1 MSEGCFFEDLSIGQT
16 ASFGKTITEADIVLF
31 AAVTGDTNPMHLN
44 AEYAATSIFGER
56 IAHGMLAA
64 GLITKVMGTQLPGPG
79 TIYMSQTLRFRAP
92 VRIGETVTAVVEI
105 TALNTEK
112 HRATLRT
119 VCLVKGE
126 PVLEGEALVAV
137 PSRAATAARL
147 AAAAAKLA
155 PRSEAEAA
163 E

>member
-1 MSEGCFFEDLSIGQT
+1 MTEGCFFEDLSVGQK

-44 AEYAATSIFGER
+44 AEYAEDSIFGER

-79 TIYMSQTLRFRAP
+79 TIYLPQSLRFRKP
-92 VRIGETVTAVVEI
+92 VRIGDTVTATVEI
-105 TALNTEK
+105 TALNAEK
-112 HRATLRT
+112 HRATLMT
-119 VCLVKGE
+119 ICAVKGE

-137 PSRAATAARL
+137 PSRAAQ
-147 AAAAAKLA
+147 AAKK
-155 PRSEAEAA
+155 AA

>member
-1 MSEGCFFEDLSIGQT
+1 MSEGVFYEDLAVGQK

-44 AEYAATSIFGER
+44 EEYAKGTIFGER

-79 TIYMSQTLRFRAP
+79 TIYLSQNLKFRRP
-92 VRIGETVTAVVEI
+92 VRIGDTVTATVEI
-105 TALNTEK
+105 TALSPEK
-112 HRATLRT
+112 HRVSLRT
-119 VCLVKGE
+119 VCAVRGE
-126 PVLEGEALVAV
+126 PVLEGEALVTV
-137 PSRAATAARL
+137 PSRAGHRV
-147 AAAAAKLA
+147 K
-155 PRSEAEAA
+155 EAA

>member
-1 MSEGCFFEDLSIGQT
+1 MDEGCFFEDLAIGQK

-44 AEYAATSIFGER
+44 EEYARGSFFGER

-79 TIYMSQTLRFRAP
+79 TIYMSQSLRFRKP
-92 VRIGETVTAVVEI
+92 VRIGETVTATVEI
-105 TALNTEK
+105 TSLNAEK
-112 HRATLRT
+112 HRVTLST
-119 VCLVKGE
+119 VCRVKGE
-126 PVLEGEALVAV
+126 PVLEGEAMVTV
-137 PSRAATAARL
+137 PSRAALAARD
-147 AAAAAKLA
+147 AALVAK
-155 PRSEAEAA
+155 EAA

>member
-1 MSEGCFFEDLSIGQT
+1 MDEGCFFEDLSLGQK

-44 AEYAATSIFGER
+44 EEYAKKSFFGER

-79 TIYMSQTLRFRAP
+79 TIYMSQSLRFRKP
-92 VRIGETVTAVVEI
+92 VRIGETVTATVEI
-105 TALNTEK
+105 TALNAEK
-112 HRATLRT
+112 HRVTLRT
-119 VCLVKGE
+119 ICSVKGE

-137 PSRAATAARL
+137 PSRAALAARQD
-147 AAAAAKLA
+147 
-155 PRSEAEAA
+155 AA

>member
-1 MSEGCFFEDLSIGQT
+1 MSEGYFFEDLSVGQK

-44 AEYAATSIFGER
+44 EEYARSSIFGER

-79 TIYMSQTLRFRAP
+79 TIYMSQSLRFRKP
-92 VRIGETVTAVVEI
+92 VRIGDTVTATVEI
-105 TALNTEK
+105 TALNAEK
-112 HRATLRT
+112 HRANLRT
-119 VCLVKGE
+119 VCAVKGE
-126 PVLEGEALVAV
+126 AVLEGEALVAV
-137 PSRAATAARL
+137 PSRAALVLRD
-147 AAAAAKLA
+147 
-155 PRSEAEAA
+155 AA

>member
-1 MSEGCFFEDLSIGQT
+1 MSDGLFFEDLTVGQK

-44 AEYAATSIFGER
+44 EEYARTSIFKER

-64 GLITKVMGTQLPGPG
+64 GLITKVLGTQLPGPG
-79 TIYMSQTLRFRAP
+79 TIYMSQSLKFRAP
-92 VRIGETVTAVVEI
+92 VRIGETVTATVEVL
-105 TALNTEK
+105 ALHPEK

-119 VCLVKGE
+119 VCTVKGE
-126 PVLEGEALVAV
+126 PVLEGEAFVSV
-137 PSRAATAARL
+137 PSRAALL
-147 AAAAAKLA
+147 AQKD
-155 PRSEAEAA
+155 AA

>member
-1 MSEGCFFEDLSIGQT
+1 MSEGCFFEDLSVGQK

-44 AEYAATSIFGER
+44 AEYAKDSIFGER

-79 TIYMSQTLRFRAP
+79 TIYMSQSLRFRKP
-92 VRIGETVTAVVEI
+92 VRIGDTVTATVEI
-105 TALNTEK
+105 TALDAAK

-119 VCLVKGE
+119 VCAVKGE

-137 PSRAATAARL
+137 PSRAAMAARAAK
-147 AAAAAKLA
+147 AAA
-155 PRSEAEAA
+155 E
-163 E
+163 

>member
-1 MSEGCFFEDLSIGQT
+1 MSEGCFFEDLTVGQK

-44 AEYAATSIFGER
+44 AEYASTSVFGER

-79 TIYMSQTLRFRAP
+79 TIYMSQSLRFRAP
-92 VRIGETVTAVVEI
+92 VRIGDTVTAVVEI
-105 TALNTEK
+105 TALNAEK

-147 AAAAAKLA
+147 AELAA
-155 PRSEAEAA
+155 RAEAA

>member
-1 MSEGCFFEDLSIGQT
+1 MSDEGCFFEDLAVGQK

-44 AEYAATSIFGER
+44 EEYARGSIFKER

-79 TIYMSQTLRFRAP
+79 TIYMSQSLRFRAP
-92 VRIGETVTAVVEI
+92 VRIGDTVTAVVEI
-105 TALNTEK
+105 TAMNEAK
-112 HRATLRT
+112 HRVTLRT

-137 PSRAATAARL
+137 PSRAAQAAAR
-147 AAAAAKLA
+147 AAAAAT
-155 PRSEAEAA
+155 PAEAA

>member
-1 MSEGCFFEDLSIGQT
+1 MSEGCFFEDLSVGQK

-44 AEYAATSIFGER
+44 AEYAKDSIFGER

-79 TIYMSQTLRFRAP
+79 TIYLSQSLRFRKP
-92 VRIGETVTAVVEI
+92 VRIGDTVTATVEI
-105 TALNTEK
+105 TALNAEK
-112 HRATLRT
+112 YRATLTT
-119 VCLVKGE
+119 VCTVKGE

-137 PSRAATAARL
+137 PSRAAL
-147 AAAAAKLA
+147 AAK
-155 PRSEAEAA
+155 RAA